1 MLPFQGLAASPTV
14 QLCVR
19 PCSTA
24 FWSGRLLCAAAQ
36 GPHAASERSA
46 KTLSVRA
53 ISPKTRSDGSAAIVG
68 SSSMAFSLARA
79 ARPTEADGKLDVKPL
94 PNKRPR
100 CSDLIVQGPAP
111 PQPKR
116 QTPTAD
122 VEVCIYK
129 FTDDAASVWDD
140 VKDANVPYTKSSYGT
155 TL

>member
-46 KTLSVRA
+46 KTLSVRV

-79 ARPTEADGKLDVKPL
+79 ARPAEADGKPDVKPL

-100 CSDLIVQGPAP
+100 CSDLIVQGPLP

-116 QTPTAD
+116 QTTTAD

-140 VKDANVPYTKSSYGT
+140 VIPNNQI
-155 TL
+155 